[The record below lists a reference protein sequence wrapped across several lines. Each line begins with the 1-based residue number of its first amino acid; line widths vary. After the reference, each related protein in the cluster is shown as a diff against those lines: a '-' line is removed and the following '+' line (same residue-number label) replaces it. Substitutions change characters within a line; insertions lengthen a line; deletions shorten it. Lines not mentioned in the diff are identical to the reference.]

1 MKSRL
6 EIWKYWCKHTQNN
19 ILYKLLVLLKLRH
32 SPSFEF
38 LLYTDKHIKK
48 NMDAAHSQKII

>member
-6 EIWKYWCKHTQNN
+6 EIWKFWSKHMQRN

-32 SPSFEF
+32 SQSFEF
-38 LLYTDKHIKK
+38 LLY
-48 NMDAAHSQKII
+48 AEELLLYA

>member
-6 EIWKYWCKHTQNN
+6 EIWRFWCKHRQNN

-38 LLYTDKHIKK
+38 LLYAEELLLYAEE
-48 NMDAAHSQKII
+48 NERN

>member
-6 EIWKYWCKHTQNN
+6 EIWKFWRKHTQYN

-32 SPSFEF
+32 SQSFEF
-38 LLYTDKHIKK
+38 LLYAEENEK
-48 NMDAAHSQKII
+48 NDRY

>member
-6 EIWKYWCKHTQNN
+6 EIWKFWRKHTQYN

-32 SPSFEF
+32 SQSFEF
-38 LLYTDKHIKK
+38 LLYAEELLLYAEENERNDRY
-48 NMDAAHSQKII
+48 

>member
-6 EIWKYWCKHTQNN
+6 EIWRFWCKHRQNN

-32 SPSFEF
+32 SQSFEF
-38 LLYTDKHIKK
+38 LLYAEELLLYAEENERSDRY
-48 NMDAAHSQKII
+48 